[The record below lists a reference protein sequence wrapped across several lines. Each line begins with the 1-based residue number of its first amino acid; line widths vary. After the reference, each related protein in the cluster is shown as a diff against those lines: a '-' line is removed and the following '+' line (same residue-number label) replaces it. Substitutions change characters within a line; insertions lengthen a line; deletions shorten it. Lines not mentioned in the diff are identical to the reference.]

1 MNEKKPKKSDID
13 VSIIVPTYNERDN
26 INILF
31 DMIDNCLKNINYEII
46 VVDDNSTDGTIDAV
60 NKLIGKYPA
69 RLIVRTDVKGLASAV
84 VEGFKHATGNIF
96 VVMDADLQ
104 HPPEKI
110 MEMLD
115 EINKGADIVI
125 GSRYEDEKGF
135 GNFNPI
141 RKIISKGA
149 NFFARTLFHRLS
161 NIKDIQSGFFALR
174 IDVVNGVN
182 LDPIGYKILLEILI
196 VGNYHNI
203 KEISFRFAERK
214 NGYSK
219 LGIGTIADYIHHL
232 IRLAWKKGELKRFT
246 KYCIIGGSGIVVNTM
261 VLYYFTNFLG
271 ILYSSA
277 IAYETSIITNF
288 IMNDKWTFKET
299 IIPGKSHNFF
309 TRAIYFNWT
318 MLLGAIYGILLLYTF
333 TEFLSINLIISN
345 LVSIG
350 IVTIWRYYTSMTM
363 VWGHKV

>member
-1 MNEKKPKKSDID
+1 MNEKKSDID

-31 DMIDNCLKNINYEII
+31 DRIDNRLKNIKYEII
-46 VVDDNSTDGTIDAV
+46 VVDDNSTDGTIEVA
-60 NKLIGKYPA
+60 NKLVGKYPA

-84 VEGFKHATGNIF
+84 AEGFKHANGNIF

-149 NFFARTLFHRLS
+149 NFFARMLFHRLS
-161 NIKDIQSGFFALR
+161 NIKDIQSGFFALKR
-174 IDVVNGVN
+174 DVVNGVN

-203 KEISFRFAERK
+203 KEISFKFAERK

-219 LGIGTIADYIHHL
+219 LGVGTIADYIHHL
-232 IRLAWKKGELKRFT
+232 MRLAWNQGELKRFA
-246 KYCIIGGSGIVVNTM
+246 KYCVIGGSGIVVNTM
-261 VLYYFTNFLG
+261 ILYSFTNFLG
-271 ILYSSA
+271 ISYLLLSSA

-299 IIPGKSHNFF
+299 IIPGKSHSFF

-333 TEFLSINLIISN
+333 TKWLSINYIISN

-350 IVTIWRYYTSMTM
+350 IVTIWRYYISMTT
-363 VWGHKV
+363 VWGHKA